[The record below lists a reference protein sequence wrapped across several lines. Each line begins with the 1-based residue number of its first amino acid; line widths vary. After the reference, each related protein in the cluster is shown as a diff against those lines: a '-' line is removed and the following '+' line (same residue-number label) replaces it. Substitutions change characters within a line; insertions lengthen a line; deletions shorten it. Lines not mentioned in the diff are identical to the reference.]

1 MPGSQALARFV
12 KYFLSLFKVPGN
24 ITHCGN
30 STHGQLLPNHNKW
43 PTFAGLLAEVKRL
56 VFKKKERDGEEE
68 K

>member
-1 MPGSQALARFV
+1 M
-12 KYFLSLFKVPGN
+12 PGN